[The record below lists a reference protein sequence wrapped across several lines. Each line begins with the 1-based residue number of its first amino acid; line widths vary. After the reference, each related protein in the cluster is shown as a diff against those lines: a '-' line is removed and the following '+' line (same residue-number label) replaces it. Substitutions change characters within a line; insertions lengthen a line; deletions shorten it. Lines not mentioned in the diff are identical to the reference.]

1 MRLLRLSANDT
12 RFKVVNFQPG
22 LNIVVAERKEESSQ
36 GESRNGTGK
45 TSLVLLVRYL
55 LGGSLPA
62 RLKRPEFE
70 GWRFTLEVLL
80 PGAGGQEETV
90 RVTRGV
96 SDAQTRISVVGWSYI
111 ENRSDLRVAEW
122 RAAQAAVLFSLR
134 EDAPPEL
141 TPGALWA
148 YFLRSQF
155 GTPVRVQPTD
165 SEWLVGLK
173 LGYLLGLAPNVAAAP
188 GEVATLERQR
198 KALNQAISEGALQH
212 LRLDEAQ
219 LRSELA
225 GVLGERS
232 RLAGQLENFQVNSEY
247 ESNQQRA
254 NELSQSIRRINEELL
269 ALANR
274 ASELDRVINE
284 ETARADATEDSRI
297 GRMYRELGLVLPDQV
312 SRRFDEVSSFHQSVA
327 RNRAQFLI
335 AERDDVADRMTRLSE
350 SRRQQDADRAGVMVI
365 LRSSV
370 AFDTFLTAQSRLA
383 QLETQ
388 ALDIERRLDTAA
400 SVGEIATVIRGKRA
414 ESERVVRQELQDRQ
428 DFLVA
433 GPLALFKELGQEI
446 YSDRVS
452 DLLVSSGKDG
462 AVRVAPQVSGDASDG
477 IRGVETFLLDV
488 TLVVTS
494 LSLGRSPGLLIHD
507 SHLFDAVDHRQVAS
521 CLNIGARL
529 AEQFEFQYVVTM
541 NSDFL
546 RSVVS
551 EGSFDP
557 SPYLLDVGLSDSEGG
572 GLFGFAFD

>member
-70 GWRFTLEVLL
+70 RWRFTLEVLL

-400 SVGEIATVIRGKRA
+400 SVGEIATVIRGKRT

>member
-70 GWRFTLEVLL
+70 RWRFTLEVLL